1 VRKYDLIRWNML
13 ASKIAETKATLLAMS
28 NRQAPYDNLPD
39 YLFYEN
45 NSPTL
50 KWANSF
56 YKPNTIGSTE
66 PIGYTRVNWVRD
78 NINTSILTYYAIS
91 FTPNKNELLPIP
103 QASLDANPKLT
114 QDYGH

>member
-1 VRKYDLIRWNML
+1 ML
-13 ASKIAETKATLLAMS
+13 ASKIAETKATLLAMA

-39 YLFYEN
+39 YMFYEN

-56 YKPNTIGSTE
+56 YNPNTIGNTA
-66 PIGYTRVNWVRD
+66 PLGYTRVNWVRD
-78 NINTSILTYYAIS
+78 NINSTILTYYAIS